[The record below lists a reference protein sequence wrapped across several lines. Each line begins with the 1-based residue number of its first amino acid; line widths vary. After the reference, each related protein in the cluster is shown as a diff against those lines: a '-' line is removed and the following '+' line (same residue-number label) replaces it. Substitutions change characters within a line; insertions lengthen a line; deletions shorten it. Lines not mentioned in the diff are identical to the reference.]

1 MAPPPRRRY
10 ARLAAIA
17 PEPSADD
24 RADDAAADRRD
35 VPWWREAVIYEVYV
49 RSFADADGD
58 GMGDLAGIRSRLGY
72 LSRLGIDALWLT
84 PCYPSPQAD
93 GGYDV
98 ADYRDVDPRFG
109 TLADMDALIADAH
122 QHGLRVI
129 VDLVPNHTSDEHP
142 WFRAAL
148 AAAPRSAPR
157 RRYLFR
163 DGRGPGGDLAPNDW
177 QSTFGGGAWTR
188 ITERD
193 GTPGQWYLHLF
204 DTKQPDLDW
213 TNEEV
218 RAEFRSILRFWLDRG
233 VDGFRVDVAH
243 GLAKD
248 PGFPDVGDVGVK
260 DGPAPAP
267 AGHPHWDQDEVHDV
281 YRDWRR
287 VSDSYDGER
296 VFVGEAWVATPER
309 LARYVRADELHT
321 AFNFEFLKCA
331 WDERDLR
338 RVIDRTLATLRPVAA
353 APTWVLS
360 NHDVTRHVTRYGR
373 EDTRFT
379 KRRHDLP
386 SDLELGT
393 RRARAAA
400 LLTMALPGN
409 VYVYQGDELGLPEV
423 FDLPEDVR
431 QDPVFRRTEG
441 RDLGRDGCRIPI
453 PWSWTRAPY
462 GFGDDGTWLP
472 QPEAWARYTVERQSG
487 DADSML
493 SLYRLAL
500 RIRRA
505 EPALGDG
512 RMHWLP
518 SPEGVLA
525 FMRPP
530 GLVCVVNLSADPID
544 LPDGAPLIASAGL
557 AEGRL
562 PPDATVWLK
571 TSA

>member
-1 MAPPPRRRY
+1 
-10 ARLAAIA
+10 
-17 PEPSADD
+17 
-24 RADDAAADRRD
+24 
-35 VPWWREAVIYEVYV
+35 VIYEVYV

-72 LSRLGIDALWLT
+72 LSQLGIDALWLT

-148 AAAPRSAPR
+148 AAAPGSAPR

-188 ITERD
+188 VAEHD

-267 AGHPHWDQDEVHDV
+267 PDHPHWDQDEVHDV

-321 AFNFEFLKCA
+321 AFNFEFLLA
-331 WDERDLR
+331 PWDATALR
-338 RVIDRTLATLRPVAA
+338 AAIDTSIEALGSVG
-353 APTWVLS
+353 APATWVLS
-360 NHDVTRHVTRYGR
+360 NHDVVRHVTRYGGGEQGR
-373 EDTRFT
+373 
-379 KRRHDLP
+379 
-386 SDLELGT
+386 

-400 LLTMALPGN
+400 LLMFALPGGA
-409 VYVYQGDELGLPEV
+409 YVYQGEELGLPEV
-423 FDLPEDVR
+423 EDLPDEVR
-431 QDPVFRRTEG
+431 QDPTFRRTHG
-441 RDLGRDGCRIPI
+441 AVAGRDGCRVPL
-453 PWSWTRAPY
+453 PWSGDAPPF
-462 GFGDDGTWLP
+462 GFGPAGTPWLP
-472 QPEAWARYTVERQSG
+472 QPAAWATLTAAAE
-487 DADSML
+487 ADDPASML
-493 SLYRLAL
+493 SLYRDALA
-500 RIRRA
+500 RRRQH
-505 EPALGDG
+505 PALGDG
-512 RMHWLP
+512 TMSWLP
-518 SPEGVLA
+518 APDDVLA
-525 FMRPP
+525 FRRPP
-530 GLVCVVNLSADPID
+530 RFACVVNLGASTVEVSD
-544 LPDGAPLIASAGL
+544 LELTGVELLLASAPIGP
-557 AEGRL
+557 AGRI
-562 PPDATVWLK
+562 PPTTTVWL
-571 TSA
+571 AVDD